1 VSASLILAHDLG
13 TTGDKASLH
22 DASGHMLTSTTH
34 AYATDFGPGGKA
46 EQDPA
51 DWWDAVARASR
62 ELLARSGREAREI
75 ACVSFSGQ
83 MQGAVLVDE
92 VGEPVRPAV
101 IWADTRAQAESARLV
116 ERIGLDRAYELT
128 GHRLNPTYTLAKAC
142 WVREHE
148 PDAWRRV
155 HSILQSKDYVV
166 LRLAGRRVTDRSDA
180 SGTNAF
186 DQRAQAWSRELI
198 SAAGLEMSL
207 FPDIVPSA
215 TVAGG
220 VTPAAAAAT
229 GLRSGTPVVVGGGDG
244 ACAALGAG
252 ILARDSGANAY
263 VGSSAWIS
271 VASDR
276 PLRDPRMRTMTFD
289 HVLPD
294 RFLPIG
300 TMQAGGLSLDWL
312 RGILGIGSEALEPL
326 LDAARGVEAAAEG
339 LYFLP
344 YLLGERSPH
353 WNPLARGA
361 FVGLS
366 SHHGPAHLARAVLE
380 GVAFNL
386 RTILLALEEIAGP
399 IPAIEAI
406 GGGARSDVWLQVMA
420 DVWGV
425 PVRRRSLVD
434 EANALGA
441 AIVGG
446 MAVGLL
452 DRWEV
457 ARELSRIERT
467 FEPRTASHDRY
478 VERYPAFCG
487 AYDVLEAWFDA

>member
-1 VSASLILAHDLG
+1 LILAHDLG
-13 TTGDKASLH
+13 TSGDKATLH
-22 DASGHMLTSTTH
+22 DASGCILAST
-34 AYATDFGPGGKA
+34 AQPYPTDFGPGGRA
-46 EQDPA
+46 EQEPA
-51 DWWDAVARASR
+51 AWWKAFANANR
-62 ELLARSGREAREI
+62 ELLASGGHDAREI

-92 VGEPVRPAV
+92 SGDPVRPAI
-101 IWADTRAQAESARLV
+101 IWADTRAQAQSAQLV
-116 ERIGLDRAYELT
+116 GRIGLDRAYALT

-142 WVREHE
+142 WVRERE
-148 PDAWRRV
+148 PDSWRRV
-155 HSILQSKDYVV
+155 RSILQAKDYLV
-166 LRLAGRRVTDRSDA
+166 LRLTGRRLTDRSDA

-186 DQRAQAWSRELI
+186 DQQAQTWSEELI
-198 SAAGLEMSL
+198 SAAGLEPSL
-207 FPDIVPSA
+207 FPEILPSA

-220 VTPAAAAAT
+220 VTPAAAT
-229 GLRSGTPVVVGGGDG
+229 PSGLRSGTPVVVGGGDG

-252 ILARDSGANAY
+252 IVARESGANAY
-263 VGSSAWIS
+263 IGSSAWIS
-271 VASDR
+271 IASDR
-276 PLRDPRMRTMTFD
+276 PLRDPLMRTMTFD
-289 HVLPD
+289 HVLPG
-294 RFLPIG
+294 RFIPIG
-300 TMQAGGLSLDWL
+300 TMQAGGASLDWL
-312 RGILGIGSEALEPL
+312 VATLGIERERLDEL
-326 LDAARGVEAAAEG
+326 LRAAGETAAGADG

-344 YLLGERSPH
+344 YLLGERSPL

-361 FVGLS
+361 FIGLAR
-366 SHHGPAHLARAVLE
+366 HHGAAHLARAVLE

-406 GGGARSDVWLQVMA
+406 GGGARSDAWLQVMA

-441 AIVGG
+441 AVVGG

-457 ARELSRIERT
+457 ARELSTIERT

-478 VERYPAFCG
+478 TEIYPAFRDAYERLEGWFG
-487 AYDVLEAWFDA
+487 A